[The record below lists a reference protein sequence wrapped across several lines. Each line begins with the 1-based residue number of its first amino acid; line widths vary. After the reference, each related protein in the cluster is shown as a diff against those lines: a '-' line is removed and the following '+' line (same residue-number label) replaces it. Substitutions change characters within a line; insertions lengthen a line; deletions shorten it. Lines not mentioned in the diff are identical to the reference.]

1 MNSKRQWSLLTAL
14 GCVAVL
20 VAGFLLL
27 VQPQNAKANSLGTQ
41 TQGAEAQT
49 QQLRVQLATLQEE
62 SRNLASE
69 QVKLDRVVQQLPPGP
84 QLSELTRQLDKAA
97 RDSHVDLVTVAPGP
111 PAPFVATA
119 TAAPAKAGTAAKPAA
134 TSATTT
140 PAVTT
145 GIAAATAATAGSGLL
160 TIPVALTASGDY
172 FNVERFLDTLEG
184 LQRSMLVD
192 GFTVT
197 YQPPKTGAPSATPQI
212 GSGEL
217 TVSIQTRV
225 FLTAAPL
232 GQLATPAVRAS
243 TAAANGGLVTAK

>member
-1 MNSKRQWSLLTAL
+1 
-14 GCVAVL
+14 
-20 VAGFLLL
+20 
-27 VQPQNAKANSLGTQ
+27 
-41 TQGAEAQT
+41 
-49 QQLRVQLATLQEE
+49 
-62 SRNLASE
+62 
-69 QVKLDRVVQQLPPGP
+69 
-84 QLSELTRQLDKAA
+84 
-97 RDSHVDLVTVAPGP
+97 VTVAPGL

-134 TSATTT
+134 TSATT
-140 PAVTT
+140 PAATT
-145 GIAAATAATAGSGLL
+145 GTAASTAATAGSGLL

-197 YQPPKTGAPSATPQI
+197 YQPPKTGAPSATPQN

-232 GQLATPAVRAS
+232 GQLATPAISTS